1 MNNHTTSN
9 LIQDWYV
16 LNDGRWAH
24 LLDTSH
30 VK

>member
-1 MNNHTTSN
+1 MNSHTTSS

-16 LNDGRWAH
+16 INDDRWAN